1 MTAEII
7 AMPRRRRRINYA
19 ALAGA
24 RVAGARR
31 AFAETHDEFAA
42 RLTAAVGWQV
52 EPGAVERWEDGSTPP
67 GDLVMCV
74 LSIVSE
80 APIRF
85 PEVAR

>member
-24 RVAGARR
+24 RIAGARR
-31 AFAETHDEFAA
+31 AFAETPAEFAT

-52 EPGAVERWEDGSTPP
+52 EPYAVQRWEDGSTPP

-74 LSIVSE
+74 LSLVAE
-80 APIRF
+80 VPTRL
-85 PEVAR
+85 PEVVR